1 MDDDG
6 NKQLNLEEFTT
17 GIQDSGL
24 ELSEDEIND
33 LFQKLDTDESGAI
46 SIDEF
51 IVAVRVS
58 IWKLNIKMKRKARR
72 NIIKLKWS
80 LKIIK

>member
-1 MDDDG
+1 MIIGQIINCRVFRRMDDDG

-17 GIQDSGL
+17 GIADTGL

-33 LFQKLDTDESGAI
+33 LFQKLDTDESGSI
-46 SIDEF
+46 SINEF

-58 IWKLNIKMKRKARR
+58 F
-72 NIIKLKWS
+72 S
-80 LKIIK
+80 LFGN